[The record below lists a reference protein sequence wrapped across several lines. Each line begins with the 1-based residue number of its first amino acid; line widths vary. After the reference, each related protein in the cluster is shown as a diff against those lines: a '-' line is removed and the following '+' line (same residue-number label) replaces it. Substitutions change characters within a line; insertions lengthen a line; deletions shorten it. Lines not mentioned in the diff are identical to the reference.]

1 MGLLLRKLQK
11 KSDGSSPV
19 VSACAVACG
28 ACAAFL
34 CWGESVADAADL
46 SRALPT
52 KAPPPAATSAA
63 DEWTGF
69 YAGGHFGYAAGFS
82 NWTATQAN
90 TPTPSL
96 FGTLDLFQGYNFST
110 GKGSYLLG
118 FQAGYNYM
126 LPSRVVLGAE
136 ADVSFPS
143 VLGASQAIASP
154 LIGQAIYRDQV
165 QMSGTVRGRIGYAPG
180 HWLFYATGGFAYSFD
195 QFSRTQVAGA
205 AVGGTA
211 VAGTVE
217 NLFMV
222 PRIGGAVGGGVEV
235 ALTPHWMARLEYL
248 FTDYGTRSVD
258 FPAGAQRFTS
268 DLSVHTLRI
277 GLDYK
282 LGRDGVDPQIFTK
295 GPEALDLGTFAVHGQ
310 TTFVE
315 QYAPPFRSP
324 YVGRNSLIPNQGR
337 ETWDATAFL
346 GMRLWQGAEFW
357 VNPEIDQ
364 GFGLGSTLGVAG
376 FPSGEAFKRGE
387 SVPYPRIQRAFIRQ
401 TVNLGGDSQ
410 KVDAA
415 ANQFGGAQTANRLVF
430 TVGRFYITDIFD
442 TNKYAHDPKRDFFN
456 WALMDTGTFDY
467 AGDAWGVTYG
477 AAAEWYQGDWTLR
490 GGLFDLSIDPGST
503 DLDTSFSQFQWVGE
517 IERRYEL
524 WGHPGKLAVTGFLS
538 RGRMG
543 SFQDA
548 INLAQI
554 TGGPADIAAVR
565 KYQSRGGVSMNVEQE
580 ITKELGVFARAG
592 WADGSVEPFDVTDI
606 DRTVAAGLSLK
617 GKQWG
622 RPDDTFGLAG
632 VVNGI
637 SKVHQQFL
645 NAGGLGILVGDGMLP
660 HPGPEQII
668 ETYYAFPLLAST
680 VTLDYQFIVNPAYN
694 RDRGPVSVIGARV
707 HAEF

>member
-1 MGLLLRKLQK
+1 MGLLLQK
-11 KSDGSSPV
+11 IQKRPDWSPG
-19 VSACAVACG
+19 VSAFAAACG

-34 CWGESVADAADL
+34 CWGEGAANAADL

-52 KAPPPAATSAA
+52 KAAPPAATSAA
-63 DEWTGF
+63 GDWTGF
-69 YAGGHFGYAAGFS
+69 YAGGHLGYATGFS
-82 NWTATQAN
+82 NWSATQAGAA
-90 TPTPSL
+90 TPSL
-96 FGTLDLFQGYNFST
+96 SGALDLFQGYDFST
-110 GKGSYLLG
+110 GRGSYLLG

-126 LPSRVVLGAE
+126 LPSRIVLGAE

-195 QFSRTQVAGA
+195 EFSRTQVAGVA
-205 AVGGTA
+205 IGGTA

-235 ALTPHWMARLEYL
+235 ALTPRWMARLEYL
-248 FTDYGTRSVD
+248 FTGYGSRSVD
-258 FPAGAQRFTS
+258 FPAGAQRFSS
-268 DLSVHTLRI
+268 DLAVHTLRI

-282 LGRDGVDPQIFTK
+282 LGRDGIDPQIFTK
-295 GPEALDLGTFAVHGQ
+295 GPDALDLGAFAVHGQ

-324 YVGRNSLIPNQGR
+324 YVGQNSLIPNQGR
-337 ETWDATAFL
+337 ETWDATAYF
-346 GMRLWQGAEFW
+346 GMRLWQGAELW
-357 VNPEIDQ
+357 VDPEIDQ
-364 GFGLGSTLGVAG
+364 GFGLNATTGIAG
-376 FPSGEAFKRGE
+376 FPSGEALKRGE
-387 SVPYPRIQRAFIRQ
+387 SVPYARIPRAFIRQ
-401 TVNLGGDSQ
+401 TINLGGDSQ
-410 KVDAA
+410 KVEAA
-415 ANQFGGAQTANRLVF
+415 ANQFAGSQTANRLVF
-430 TVGRFYITDIFD
+430 TVGKFAITDIFD
-442 TNKYAHDPKRDFFN
+442 INKYAHDPKHDFMN
-456 WALMDTGTFDY
+456 WALIDTGSLDY
-467 AGDAWGVTYG
+467 AGDAWGLTYG

-490 GGLFDLSIDPGST
+490 GGLFDLSIIPGST
-503 DLDTSFSQFQWVGE
+503 DLDTSFRQFQWVGE

-524 WGHPGKLAVTGFLS
+524 WGHPGKVAVTGFLS

-548 INLAQI
+548 INLAQAS
-554 TGGPADIAAVR
+554 GGPANIAAVR
-565 KYQSRGGVSMNVEQE
+565 KYQSRSGVSVNVEQE
-580 ITKELGVFARAG
+580 ITGELGLFARAG
-592 WADGSVEPFDVTDI
+592 LADGSVEPFDVTDI
-606 DRTVAAGLSLK
+606 DRTVAIGASLK

-622 RPDDTFGLAG
+622 RPDDTFGVAG
-632 VVNGI
+632 TVNGI
-637 SKVHQQFL
+637 TRTHEQFL
-645 NAGGLGILVGDGMLP
+645 NAGGLGLLVGDGLLP

-668 ETYYAFPLLAST
+668 ETYYALPLLAAT

-694 RDRGPVSVIGARV
+694 RDRGPASVIGARV